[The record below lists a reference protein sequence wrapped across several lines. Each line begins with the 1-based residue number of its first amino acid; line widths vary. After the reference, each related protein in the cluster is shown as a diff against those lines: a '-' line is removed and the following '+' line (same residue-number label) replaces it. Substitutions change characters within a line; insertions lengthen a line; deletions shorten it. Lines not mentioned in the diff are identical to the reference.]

1 MLRYVVGDVIFDAL
15 VRSVDPGV
23 KWFRAPHGKLSA
35 NMAQVLKEEAL
46 ARVPHISIAYIMI
59 PWPSET

>member
-1 MLRYVVGDVIFDAL
+1 MDQNVTKGMLRSLG
-15 VRSVDPGV
+15 RGV

-46 ARVPHISIAYIMI
+46 VLFLDSL
-59 PWPSET
+59 PSYHT